1 MKRSILLVCLLGLW
15 CSHIAGAD
23 LPEPKDPLR
32 QHGILLQPAPAEWLA
47 MYRYTPKRLL
57 GVLQEYVRRMETQ
70 RIIPAFGAVTGED
83 LQVLE
88 RRLYALWRLGDI
100 ASPDSIPA
108 IEQFI
113 AQRTAQNDGLTD
125 YDVALARLT
134 IERIRLR
141 AQGEEVYVAAMM
153 DWVRNGFNND
163 IYPGARDAKGGV
175 TALGHTRVLE
185 GARVLGMLKVREAV
199 PLLLERLNSFWT
211 MTGFPLVRALAQIG
225 DERAMEKV
233 GFQTQLCLS
242 WRFFQTP
249 LEPGEVDPAWA
260 YWQMRTRGMSL
271 SETIQVLIGALGDR
285 EGGPLPDAVLK
296 AIGKPAVPFLMRAL
310 EAPQAKDPELLQYNA
325 ARLLGDLKAREA
337 VELLRRVLRE
347 GSSRVRQSAA
357 AALGT
362 IGDPSALP
370 DLLELAQSDAD
381 FYLQMRAID
390 ALGRLGDP
398 RAERVLL
405 KLLREHA
412 NDNVRFRAAEALAR
426 AGTLAAIPVL
436 ESLLEKESLPSV
448 KGRIRWA
455 IGELRRKGR

>member
-1 MKRSILLVCLLGLW
+1 MKRSILLVCLLSLW
-15 CSHIAGAD
+15 CSCIAWAD

-100 ASPDSIPA
+100 SSPDSIPA

-125 YDVALARLT
+125 YDVALARVT

-175 TALGHTRVLE
+175 TALG
-185 GARVLGMLKVREAV
+185 
-199 PLLLERLNSFWT
+199 
-211 MTGFPLVRALAQIG
+211 
-225 DERAMEKV
+225 
-233 GFQTQLCLS
+233 
-242 WRFFQTP
+242 
-249 LEPGEVDPAWA
+249 
-260 YWQMRTRGMSL
+260 RTRGMSL

-285 EGGPLPDAVLK
+285 EGGVLPDAVLK
-296 AIGKPAVPFLMRAL
+296 AIGNPAVPFLMRAL

-325 ARLLGDLKAREA
+325 ARLLGDWKAREA

-357 AALGT
+357 AALGK

-370 DLLELAQSDAD
+370 DLLEVAQSDAD
-381 FYLQMRAID
+381 TSLQMDAIT
-390 ALGRLGDP
+390 ALGELGDP
-398 RAERVLL
+398 RAEPVLL
-405 KLLREHA
+405 KLLVEHH
-412 NDNVRFRAAEALAR
+412 DSRIRYCAAGALAR
-426 AGTLAAIPVL
+426 AGTRTAIPVL
-436 ESLLEKESLPSV
+436 ESRMDRENFVHVRSQI
-448 KGRIRWA
+448 GWA
-455 IGELRRKGR
+455 IRELRRKAQ